1 MKVTFTH
8 IGLTFTAE
16 CDYEPLVRGRFS
28 GPPELCYPDEGG
40 AATITALSCNW
51 KDASFLLGSDICEA
65 LDEAAYEA
73 CVEQVASDRDD
84 AAESR
89 AAARDDDRMMDN
101 ER

>member
-1 MKVTFTH
+1 MQITFVH

-16 CDYEPLVRGRFS
+16 CDYQPYVRGYIA
-28 GPPELCYPDEGG
+28 GPPEDCYPDEGG

-65 LDEAAYEA
+65 LDEAAYKA
-73 CVEQVASDRDD
+73 CVEQSASDRDD

-89 AAARDDDRMMDN
+89 AAARDEDRHG
-101 ER
+101 